1 MKNRQ
6 VIVVTSGKGGV
17 GKTTVTANLGA
28 AFANLGKK
36 VCLIDGDLGLKN
48 LDVVL
53 GLENRIL
60 YTVMDVVSGR
70 VGAQEAL
77 VRHKTNRNLF
87 LLPASQIATKEMM
100 TVEDMTNVV
109 TRIKADFD
117 YIIIDS
123 PAGIES
129 GFRNA
134 VAAAD
139 TALLV
144 TNPEYT
150 AVSDADRVLGL
161 LENTHLGLDN
171 VFFILNK
178 VKEGMNEKRGMLKT
192 DEVMKT
198 LSIPMIGMV
207 PDSDEIFIGSNRGI
221 PIAFEP
227 SHDMNKI
234 FTNIT
239 RRIMGHNIPIEQDF
253 KLAKTSIWKLLIKL
267 FRS

>member
-1 MKNRQ
+1 MNNRQ
-6 VIVVTSGKGGV
+6 VIVITSGKGGV
-17 GKTTVTANLGA
+17 GKTTITANLGA

-60 YTVMDVVSGR
+60 YTIMDVVSGR
-70 VGAQEAL
+70 VGASEAL
-77 VRHKTNRNLF
+77 VRHKTNRNLYM
-87 LLPASQIATKEMM
+87 LPASQIATKEMM
-100 TVEDMTNVV
+100 TVEDMTKVV
-109 TRIKADFD
+109 TIIKPEFD

-139 TALLV
+139 TAVLV
-144 TNPEYT
+144 TNPEFT

-178 VKEGMNEKRGMLKT
+178 VKESMNEKRGMLKT
-192 DEVMKT
+192 E
-198 LSIPMIGMV
+198 
-207 PDSDEIFIGSNRGI
+207 
-221 PIAFEP
+221 
-227 SHDMNKI
+227 
-234 FTNIT
+234 
-239 RRIMGHNIPIEQDF
+239 
-253 KLAKTSIWKLLIKL
+253 
-267 FRS
+267 

>member
-1 MKNRQ
+1 MNNRQ
-6 VIVVTSGKGGV
+6 VIVITSGKGGV
-17 GKTTVTANLGA
+17 GKTTITANLGA

-70 VGAQEAL
+70 VGASEAL
-77 VRHKTNRNLF
+77 VRHKTNRNLY

-109 TRIKADFD
+109 TRIKPDFD

-139 TALLV
+139 TAILV
-144 TNPEYT
+144 TNPEFT

-178 VKEGMNEKRGMLKT
+178 VKESMNEKRGMLKKE
-192 DEVMKT
+192 EVMKT
-198 LSIPMIGMV
+198 LSIPMIGLV
-207 PDSDEIFIGSNRGI
+207 PDSDEVFIGTNRGV

-239 RRIMGHNIPIEQDF
+239 RRIMGHNILVEQDF
-253 KLAKTSIWKLLIKL
+253 KLARTSVWKLFLKL

>member
-1 MKNRQ
+1 MENKQ
-6 VIVVTSGKGGV
+6 VFVITSGKGGV
-17 GKTTVTANLGA
+17 GKTTITANLGA

-36 VCLIDGDLGLKN
+36 VCLIDADLGLKN
-48 LDVVL
+48 LDVIL

-60 YTVMDVVSGR
+60 YTIMDVVSGR

-77 VRHKTNRNLF
+77 VRHKTNRNLY
-87 LLPASQIATKEMM
+87 LMPASQIATKEMM
-100 TVEDMTNVV
+100 TVEDMVNVV
-109 TRIKADFD
+109 TQIRKEFD
-117 YIIIDS
+117 YILIDS

-134 VAAAD
+134 IAAAD
-139 TALLV
+139 AAILV

-161 LENTHLGLDN
+161 IENTHLGLDN
-171 VFFILNK
+171 VQFILNK
-178 VKEGMNEKRGMLKT
+178 VKDSVSDRRGMLKKE
-192 DEVMKT
+192 EVLKT
-198 LSIPMIGMV
+198 LSIPMIGLI
-207 PDSDEIFIGSNRGI
+207 PDSDEIFIGSNRGV

-227 SHDMNKI
+227 SHSMNKV

-239 RRIMGHNIPIEQDF
+239 RRIMGHNIPIEEDF
-253 KLAKTSIWKLLIKL
+253 KLAKTSMWKMFFKL